1 MARVVLRRQA
11 PGDDDDDDSLFTR
24 SLVRD
29 NLSRIS
35 EGSNEAGSL
44 ASSGGY
50 YSAVSGS
57 HRSPNLQVKGP
68 AGVDR
73 AFLTAAGVMRL
84 APRPSS
90 GDAARHPTGGAG
102 TPPVA
107 ASLELCPGA
116 ANSRGSGSSD
126 QEENDDLLRRTVKA
140 FVESGVRGRRIEALR
155 RDGKTQPVMFRLSRQ
170 VDAFEIT
177 PEGGRASHTVHL
189 TEVAS
194 VYRGNDARAQSDLA
208 SSLPG
213 LDAHCAVVDLRDGRC
228 LTFRFPVAEAETF
241 AQCMQIFVNEVQRE
255 ASTQNS

>member
-1 MARVVLRRQA
+1 
-11 PGDDDDDDSLFTR
+11 
-24 SLVRD
+24 
-29 NLSRIS
+29 
-35 EGSNEAGSL
+35 
-44 ASSGGY
+44 
-50 YSAVSGS
+50 
-57 HRSPNLQVKGP
+57 
-68 AGVDR
+68 
-73 AFLTAAGVMRL
+73 MRL
-84 APRPSS
+84 APRPPAS
-90 GDAARHPTGGAG
+90 GDAPRPAAGGAGTG

-107 ASLELCPGA
+107 TSLHLCSSSSSTGQVAGA
-116 ANSRGSGSSD
+116 GGGAGMAT
-126 QEENDDLLRRTVKA
+126 QEDKDNAEVLRKTVKA

-170 VDAFEIT
+170 VDAFEIA